1 MRRRKISLT
10 EKRIRQNFVQGFGGP
25 AFLQSVAKLVFGA
38 ETRMRRS
45 LPIQRYC
52 RGTGIEIG
60 AAASPAIVPFG
71 VTVKY
76 VDKYELETISAD
88 PELIGLDPVKPDF
101 VCSAERLEAFPDQ
114 SQDFVLAFSLLEH
127 VQNPMGALESF
138 VRVTK
143 PGGVLIL
150 SVPDKRSYGPDK
162 KRPLTTFEHFVKD
175 YEDGPAWSLEAH
187 LRESAL
193 LGKGM
198 TDAEADAFVEK
209 TKAADGHTHF
219 HVWDPST
226 FLDFVVRS
234 VARLSLP
241 AELLEFAQYGHES
254 QVILRVT
261 KSA

>member
-1 MRRRKISLT
+1 MRRRKISLA
-10 EKRIRQNFVQGFGGP
+10 EKRIRQTFVQGFGGP
-25 AFLQSVAKLVFGA
+25 AYLQSVAKLVFSA

-52 RGTGIEIG
+52 KGAGIEIG

-71 VTVKY
+71 VSVKY
-76 VDKYELETISAD
+76 VDKYALDVIAAD
-88 PELIGLDPVKPDF
+88 PELTGLDPVKPDI
-101 VCSAERLEAFPDQ
+101 VCSAEKLEALPDR

-143 PGGVLIL
+143 TGGVLIL
-150 SVPDKRSYGPDK
+150 SVPDKRGYGPDK

-175 YEDGPAWSLEAH
+175 YEEGPAWSLEAH

-198 TDAEADAFVEK
+198 TDAEAEAFVEK

-219 HVWDPST
+219 HVWDPTT
-226 FLDFVVRS
+226 FLDFVVRCI
-234 VARLSLP
+234 ARLNLP
-241 AELLEFAQYGHES
+241 VELLEFAQYGHET
-254 QVILRVT
+254 QVILRVKRT
-261 KSA
+261 D